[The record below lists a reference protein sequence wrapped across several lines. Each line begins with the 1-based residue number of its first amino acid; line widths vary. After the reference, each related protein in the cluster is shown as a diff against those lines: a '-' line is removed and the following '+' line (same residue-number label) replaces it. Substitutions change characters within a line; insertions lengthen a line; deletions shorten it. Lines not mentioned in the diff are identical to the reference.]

1 MKPSSTDLKS
11 PLSETGSQDQRVG
24 LLQRKAG
31 IGLTQCL
38 ISSASQTRRN
48 MLTAAA
54 SEGGWDSIL
63 CIPPDEIG
71 RSVELAMF
79 QFALIDLD
87 QRGSTASGAR
97 DLVQELVQASP
108 EVLVGVCGHEA
119 DPGEEIWA
127 RQLGVWLYLPGVTT
141 STEMSLLF
149 EQALQIVMASS
160 VSQENTAM

>member
-1 MKPSSTDLKS
+1 MNPRSG
-11 PLSETGSQDQRVG
+11 SELASASQNQRVG

-48 MLTAAA
+48 MLSAAA
-54 SEGGWDSIL
+54 SDGGWDSVL
-63 CIPPDEIG
+63 SMPASEVG
-71 RSVELAMF
+71 SNLELAMF

-87 QRGSTASGAR
+87 HRGATPEGAR
-97 DLVQELVQASP
+97 DLVQNLMHASS

-119 DPGEEIWA
+119 DPEEEIWA

-141 STEMSLLF
+141 SSEMALLF
-149 EQALQIVMASS
+149 EQALQIATTST
-160 VSQENTAM
+160 VS